1 MVKLII
7 LQSTSNISDSTTNYQ
22 YKDIVMTVN
31 TTDVDREYYPK
42 NSEAC
47 NNTILKMAQK
57 NKLLCI

>member
-1 MVKLII
+1 
-7 LQSTSNISDSTTNYQ
+7 
-22 YKDIVMTVN
+22 MTVN

-47 NNTILKMAQK
+47 NNTIIKMAQK